1 MKLLVSRK
9 NTKMNLPGPAA
20 ASKFGGVVVVDV
32 LLLTQPHENLA
43 TFVVIGVNFDAAVAV
58 EVQELVAQKLLGAAV
73 EKSYSCVLDYFAAY
87 ESVGLGGYKLEFEPV
102 DDKYVVP
109 LY

>member
-1 MKLLVSRK
+1 
-9 NTKMNLPGPAA
+9 MNLPGPAA
-20 ASKFGGVVVVDV
+20 ASKFVVVVDV
-32 LLLTQPHENLA
+32 LLPTQPHDENLA

-58 EVQELVAQKLLGAAV
+58 EVQELVAQKLLEAAV
-73 EKSYSCVLDYFAAY
+73 ERSYSCVLDYFAAY

>member
-1 MKLLVSRK
+1 
-9 NTKMNLPGPAA
+9 MNLPGPAA
-20 ASKFGGVVVVDV
+20 ASKFVVVVDV
-32 LLLTQPHENLA
+32 LPLTQPHDENLA
-43 TFVVIGVNFDAAVAV
+43 SFVVIGVNFDAAVAV
-58 EVQELVAQKLLGAAV
+58 EVQELVAQKLLEAAV
-73 EKSYSCVLDYFAAY
+73 ERSYSCVLDYFAAY